1 MNRFLRSLVFL
12 LALVACSKP
21 DWDIPSGLES
31 EPAVQQRVLS
41 VVPVGTPLIDA
52 KQRMEANGFACVFQW
67 HAIWNGQQNASYL
80 YCHREEGGLTNAR
93 QWQVA
98 FPIHAG
104 TVMEALV
111 VSGEIGS
118 RPLP

>member
-1 MNRFLRSLVFL
+1 VNRSLRSFILI

-21 DWDIPSGLES
+21 DWDIPSGLRS
-31 EPAVQQRVLS
+31 EPAVQQRVLA
-41 VVPVGTPLIDA
+41 VVPIGTPLVDA
-52 KQRMEANGFACVFQW
+52 KQRMEVNGFTCVFQW
-67 HAIWNGQQNASYL
+67 HAIWDGHQDASYL

-93 QWQVA
+93 QWEVA

-111 VSGEIGS
+111 VAGTMGLP
-118 RPLP
+118 PLP

>member
-1 MNRFLRSLVFL
+1 MFM
-12 LALVACSKP
+12 LALVACSKA

-41 VVPVGTPLIDA
+41 VIPVGTPLIEA
-52 KQRMEANGFACVFQW
+52 KQRMEANGFGCVFQW
-67 HAIWNGQQNASYL
+67 HAIWEGKQDASYL

-111 VSGEIGS
+111 VSGEINP
-118 RPLP
+118 RPLL

>member
-1 MNRFLRSLVFL
+1 VNRFLQPVLFM
-12 LALVACSKP
+12 LALAACAKP

-31 EPAVQQRVLS
+31 EPAVQERVTT
-41 VVPVGTPLIDA
+41 VIPVGTPLVDA

-67 HAIWNGQQNASYL
+67 HAIWEGKQDASYL
-80 YCHREEGGLTNAR
+80 YCHREEGGLTKAR

-111 VSGEIGS
+111 AAGAITPP
-118 RPLP
+118 PLP

>member
-1 MNRFLRSLVFL
+1 MVM

-31 EPAVQQRVLS
+31 EPAVRQRVLS
-41 VVPVGTPLIDA
+41 VIPVGTPLIEA
-52 KQRMEANGFACVFQW
+52 KQRMETNGFVCVFQW
-67 HAIWNGQQNASYL
+67 HAIWEGKQDASYL
-80 YCHREEGGLTNAR
+80 YCHREEGGLTHAR

-104 TVMEALV
+104 TVVEAWV
-111 VSGEIGS
+111 VSGTFTLP
-118 RPLP
+118 PLP

>member
-12 LALVACSKP
+12 LVLVACSKP

>member
-12 LALVACSKP
+12 LFLVACSKP

>member
-1 MNRFLRSLVFL
+1 MFM

-31 EPAVQQRVLS
+31 EPAVQRRVLS
-41 VVPVGTPLIDA
+41 VIPVGTPLIEA

-67 HAIWNGQQNASYL
+67 HAIWEGKQDASYV

-98 FPIHAG
+98 FPIHVG

-111 VSGEIGS
+111 VAGAITPQ
-118 RPLP
+118 PLP

>member
-80 YCHREEGGLTNAR
+80 YCHREEGGLMNAR